1 MNRQEFEDTARRYRE
16 ELFRMYAGQNMN
28 PPPKPPQGNRPVPPP
43 PPKPPQG
50 NRPVPPPPMPPQG
63 NRPSLPLPPLP
74 RVIPAMAE
82 SDNMPET
89 MNPAEITLSE
99 PTESNTNEPDTID
112 SIAEESAAPEV
123 NVPVLPKPAYTGII
137 RVHVVTAQ
145 GAKPVAGASVIISQ
159 LSQGEP
165 ELISLQTTDQNGNIN
180 AVTVPAP
187 PPSADQRHPESY
199 LYDITAQA
207 AGYYREHSTD
217 VPVFPNTTSIQN
229 FDMIPLPAGNDDP
242 ISDSDITF
250 YNDMQQY

>member
-50 NRPVPPPPMPPQG
+50 NRPP
-63 NRPSLPLPPLP
+63 LPIPPLP
-74 RVIPAMAE
+74 QVIPAMAE

-89 MNPAEITLSE
+89 MNPAEIILSE
-99 PTESNTNEPDTID
+99 PTESNANEPDTID
-112 SIAEESAAPEV
+112 SNAEESAVSEV

-159 LSQGEP
+159 LTQGEP
-165 ELISLQTTDQNGNIN
+165 ELISLQTTDQSGNIN

-229 FDMIPLPAGNDDP
+229 FDMIPLPAGTDEP
-242 ISDSDITF
+242 IPDGDITF